1 MTIPADLY
9 DPALEEE
16 DLSRN
21 RAKAIRESSDRYHN
35 IFDNTG
41 EAQIYKARLRRML
54 KIMLTTMTGDSNG
67 EVIYNSYSNAHAYS
81 TIGNGGGPVI
91 AFGAATNAVA
101 GDNNLLADRYIQ
113 LGLGFYYHELGHIRY
128 TFGLR
133 NITDSLSAG
142 HEYSAFNMLEDP
154 RIENMMISR
163 HGYTKGFLTEVVST
177 FLTATQDE
185 VNARKSGLTDDRAD
199 LINAFLICSRSY
211 LPDEIKKESYESL
224 TTENKQYLIGGLRL
238 FGQWTALVQGNYSRA
253 QAVQIVRDFANLFYD
268 IRQDPTEGSHSSC
281 GGSMSVSAGG
291 DGRSGKST
299 SGNGERLT
307 PQEVKAAQDAI
318 QGLVDDIVADM
329 NNPDKAQGVRSN
341 NNQSR
346 GTISANDK
354 IAKIKEMLDSAV
366 DGDANYNAEIDSIR
380 SQIKDID
387 IEESD
392 VIGRSELQSHTWPIK
407 LNKIRDFQEIL
418 TPVVGDS
425 DPSYIPE
432 STSGRLN
439 IGRLVNPEPDYGRL
453 YDLWTENTERN
464 TEFHMN
470 FLLDVSSSMGVSAYS
485 NGYNVTNLMDDVY
498 PLMYSID
505 TAGGGATCSAV
516 TFDQG
521 AGYMKSAHESFD
533 NMNAPY
539 LKTKGTTNISSV
551 LGVVKMQSKQ
561 MVNKGKRVFNIVFTD
576 GGWDNTG
583 PFINEYLPAMEELGV
598 ETYIYGQFS
607 DELRKRFIALGLGK
621 YMNNVNES
629 FYDFLKGKLE
639 NAMIVSN

>member
-16 DLSRN
+16 DLSSN
-21 RAKAIRESSDRYHN
+21 RARAIRESSARYKG

-41 EAQIYKARLRRML
+41 EAQICKARLRRML
-54 KIMLTTMTGDSNG
+54 KIMLTTMTGNSNG
-67 EVIYNSYSNAHAYS
+67 EIIFNPYSDAHAYS
-81 TIGNGGGPVI
+81 VVGNGGGPII
-91 AFGAATNAVA
+91 AFGTATDAVA
-101 GDNNLLADRYIQ
+101 GDSNRLADRYIQ

-128 TFGLR
+128 TFGLS
-133 NITDSLSAG
+133 NITDGLSSG
-142 HEYSAFNMLEDP
+142 YEYSAFNMLEDP

-185 VNARKSGLTDDRAD
+185 VNAKKSGLTDDRAD

-224 TTENKQYLIGGLRL
+224 TAENKQYLIGGLRL

-253 QAVQIVRDFANLFYD
+253 QAVQLVRDFANLFFD
-268 IRQDPTEGSHSSC
+268 TRKDPTEGNNSSC
-281 GGSMSVSAGG
+281 GGSMSVNTGG
-291 DGRSGKST
+291 DGRKGKDN
-299 SGNGERLT
+299 GNGERLT
-307 PQEVKAAQDAI
+307 PQEVKAVQDAI
-318 QGLVDDIVADM
+318 QGLVNDISADM
-329 NNPDKAQGVRSN
+329 KNPDNAQGARSRN
-341 NNQSR
+341 SQSR
-346 GTISANDK
+346 GTFSANDK
-354 IAKIKEMLDSAV
+354 IDKIKEMLDSAV

-392 VIGRSELQSHTWPIK
+392 VISRSDFQSHTWTIK
-407 LNKIRDFQEIL
+407 LDKIRDFQEIL

-439 IGRLVNPEPDYGRL
+439 VGRLVHPEPDFGRL
-453 YDLWTENTERN
+453 YDLWTENTEQN

-485 NGYNVTNLMDDVY
+485 NGYNVTHLMDDVY

-521 AGYMKSAHESFD
+521 AGYMKTAHESFD
-533 NMNAPY
+533 DINAPY
-539 LKTKGTTNISSV
+539 LVTQGTTNISSV

-583 PFINEYLPAMEELGV
+583 PFVNEYLPAMEELGV